1 MKRIDLIPTKTR
13 NGRHLMLEAVPVSR
27 LEQLRRLAR
36 RLVARPA
43 HG

>member
-1 MKRIDLIPTKTR
+1 MKRIDLIPTRTS
-13 NGRHLMLEAVPVSR
+13 NGRHLILEAVPVGR
-27 LEQLRRLAR
+27 LERLRRLVR